1 MKSLTRL
8 NIAFCMVFMALSAF
22 SQHSATQY
30 PLIEQRGLDTLIVFK
45 LEQGRKL
52 AMYNE
57 ERKKLQSIV
66 GLQNL
71 ELAQKDSVI
80 LHQNLMIQNYSDI
93 DQANQVIISEKT
105 KQISMSDTQ
114 MKLLSSEAKRQSR
127 YKWFA
132 IISGISATVLTEWL
146 NIKFN

>member
-1 MKSLTRL
+1 
-8 NIAFCMVFMALSAF
+8 MVFMALSAF
-22 SQHSATQY
+22 SQQSAAQY
-30 PLIEQRGLDTLIVFK
+30 PLIEQRDSDTLIIFK

-52 AMYNE
+52 AMFNE

-80 LHQNLMIQNYSDI
+80 LHQNSIIQSYSEI

-146 NIKFN
+146 NIRFN

>member
-1 MKSLTRL
+1 
-8 NIAFCMVFMALSAF
+8 MVFMALSAF

>member
-1 MKSLTRL
+1 M
-8 NIAFCMVFMALSAF
+8 F
-22 SQHSATQY
+22 
-30 PLIEQRGLDTLIVFK
+30 
-45 LEQGRKL
+45 
-52 AMYNE
+52 NE

-80 LHQNLMIQNYSDI
+80 LHQNSMIQNYSKI
-93 DQANQVIISEKT
+93 DQANQVIIGEKT

-146 NIKFN
+146 NIRFN